1 MKLRKVYQGVIP
13 EHKILNQFSESQSD
27 TYSCQT
33 INTMI
38 SEIDVSDAVIEET
51 DPTVPQHVKNIT
63 EEEIAK
69 WNASGSGTLTE
80 EVDPTVP
87 EHVKNI
93 TIEDITRWDEGGE
106 GGSKPEIA
114 IQDIVPQ
121 EDSIVFW
128 VDKSS
133 VPEYANEEISFNHEY
148 ITVTR
153 SEYLNNINVE
163 DTFIPYNKVVEDTSN
178 GKLLLSDGSI
188 KIGSGV
194 SVVRI
199 TAQVGMQNATSGYDQ
214 KRLSLYVNGVKTQ
227 VSYAMAYNKQYAV
240 GNVTIDR
247 VLQVKEGDVLS
258 LYAGY
263 AAVTTAVLKDEFNVF
278 TVEVC
283 DNKKAFIN
291 ENHKY
296 SHYYSYQEQFIGKW
310 LDGKNLYEKTIY
322 VENLD
327 LTTEGYQYIPHYIEN
342 INQVID
348 FKYREQCAPIVYGE
362 DEFGDFS
369 NETYRHVLRS
379 WAFNKKYIRLHNQA
393 WGNIQNWYFTIQY
406 TKKDEEGLD

>member
-27 TYSCQT
+27 TYSCET

-38 SEIDVSDAVIEET
+38 SEIDLSNAVFEET

-93 TIEDITRWDEGGE
+93 TVEDITRWDAGGE

-114 IQDIVPQ
+114 IQDDKP
-121 EDSIVFW
+121 ESDDIVFW
-128 VDKSS
+128 IDPTEE
-133 VPEYANEEISFNHEY
+133 PEGFNNEINFESEY
-148 ITVTR
+148 LTVTR
-153 SEYLNNINVE
+153 SSYINSATEDVLIPYDKIVE
-163 DTFIPYNKVVEDTSN
+163 DASN
-178 GKLLLSDGSI
+178 GKLMLGSQGI
-188 KIGSGV
+188 VIGPGV
-194 SVVRI
+194 TMVRVV
-199 TAQVGMQNATSGYDQ
+199 AQVGIQNQSSGYDQ

-227 VSYAMAYNKQYAV
+227 VSYAMSYTKQYAV
-240 GNVTIDR
+240 GVVTIDR
-247 VLQVKEGDVLS
+247 ILKVKEGDLLS
-258 LYAGY
+258 LYAGH
-263 AAVTTAVLKDEFNVF
+263 AAVASSVLKDEFNIF
-278 TVEVC
+278 TVEVL
-283 DNKKAFIN
+283 NGRKAYAQ
-291 ENHKY
+291 ESHRY
-296 SHYYSYQEQFIGKW
+296 DHYYSYQEQLIGKW
-310 LDGKNLYEKTIY
+310 VDGKNLYEKTIY

-348 FKYREQCAPIVYGE
+348 FKYREQCTPIVYGE

-393 WGNIQNWYFTIQY
+393 WENIQNWYFTIQY

>member
-93 TIEDITRWDEGGE
+93 TVEDITRWDAGGE
-106 GGSKPEIA
+106 EGSKPEIA
-114 IQDIVPQ
+114 IQDDEP
-121 EDSIVFW
+121 ESDDIVFW
-128 VDKSS
+128 IDPTEE
-133 VPEYANEEISFNHEY
+133 PESFNNEINFESEY
-148 ITVTR
+148 LTVTR
-153 SEYLNNINVE
+153 SSYINSATEDVLIPYDKIVE
-163 DTFIPYNKVVEDTSN
+163 DASN
-178 GKLLLSDGSI
+178 GKLMLGSQGVV
-188 KIGSGV
+188 IGPGV
-194 SVVRI
+194 TMVRVI
-199 TAQVGMQNATSGYDQ
+199 AQVGIQNQTSGYDQ

-240 GNVTIDR
+240 GVVTIDR
-247 VLQVKEGDVLS
+247 ILKVKEGDLLS
-258 LYAGY
+258 LYAGH
-263 AAVTTAVLKDEFNVF
+263 AAVASSVLKDEFNIF
-278 TVEVC
+278 TVEVL
-283 DNKKAFIN
+283 NGRKAYAQ

-296 SHYYSYQEQFIGKW
+296 DHYYSYQEQLIGKCV
-310 LDGKNLYEKTIY
+310 DGKNLYEKTIY
-322 VENLD
+322 VESLD

-348 FKYREQCAPIVYGE
+348 FKYREQCSDIVHG
-362 DEFGDFS
+362 DNDLGDFS
-369 NETYRHVLRS
+369 NEIYNSVLRA
-379 WAFNKKYIRLHNQA
+379 WAFNKKYIRLYSEA
-393 WGNIQNWYFTIQY
+393 WNNISNWYFTIQY